1 MRIKQVSVFLENKT
15 GRLAELT
22 KLLALEGINIRALC
36 VADTAEFGIIRLI
49 VDDPEKAAAAIT
61 RGGFTVKATDVLAV
75 EIPDKPGS
83 LARVMEIFERT
94 GVNIEYLYTSLEKD
108 TSTAVVIFKVDDIE
122 HGLKIVSENKL
133 STLDKL

>member
-1 MRIKQVSVFLENKT
+1 MKIKQVSVFLENKT

-22 KLLALEGINIRALC
+22 QLLAQERINIRALC

-49 VDDPEKAAAAIT
+49 VDEPERAAEAVKK
-61 RGGFTVKATDVLAV
+61 GGFTVKSTDVLAV

-108 TSTAVVIFKVDDIE
+108 TSTAVVIFKVDDLE
-122 HGLKIVSENKL
+122 HGLKIVEKNRL
-133 STLDKL
+133 STTDKL